1 MTAKFRSK
9 NIADAAR
16 ASRRDARLTR
26 APEAAFVALAAVLL
40 LSAVPH
46 AQGRAPAPSAPA
58 PTAAPAPAA
67 TSPARPPA
75 PAAPPPAVAAAAAAG
90 VTPPP
95 DYLIGADDVL
105 SVIYWKDDT
114 MTRDVVVRPDGRI
127 SLPLLNDVQ
136 ASGLTVTQLGAK
148 LTEDS
153 KKFIEDPN
161 VTIVVKQINS
171 RRVSITGEV
180 AKPGVYQLSG
190 TTTVLDLISLAGGL
204 RDYAD
209 SKHIVIIRTEN
220 GKAISHT
227 FNYKDIASG
236 KNLRQNLELKPADM
250 IVVP

>member
-1 MTAKFRSK
+1 M
-9 NIADAAR
+9 
-16 ASRRDARLTR
+16 
-26 APEAAFVALAAVLL
+26 
-40 LSAVPH
+40 
-46 AQGRAPAPSAPA
+46 
-58 PTAAPAPAA
+58 
-67 TSPARPPA
+67 
-75 PAAPPPAVAAAAAAG
+75 AAAAAAG

-136 ASGLTVTQLGAK
+136 ASGLTVTQLGAR

-161 VTIVVKQINS
+161 VTIVVKAINS
-171 RRVSITGEV
+171 RKVSITGEV

-190 TTTVLDLISLAGGL
+190 VTTVLDLISLAGGL

-209 SKHIVIIRTEN
+209 SKNIVVIRTEN
-220 GKAISHT
+220 GKPVSHK
-227 FNYKDIASG
+227 FNYKEIASG
-236 KNLRQNLELKPADM
+236 KNLRQNIELKPGDM

>member
-9 NIADAAR
+9 NIADAAF
-16 ASRRDARLTR
+16 A
-26 APEAAFVALAAVLL
+26 ALAAVLL
-40 LSAVPH
+40 LAAVPH
-46 AQGRAPAPSAPA
+46 AQGGAPVP
-58 PTAAPAPAA
+58 AAPAAA
-67 TSPARPPA
+67 PARPPA

-136 ASGLTVTQLGAK
+136 ASGLTVTQLGAR

-171 RRVSITGEV
+171 RKVSITGEV

-190 TTTVLDLISLAGGL
+190 STTVLDLISLAGGL

-209 SKHIVIIRTEN
+209 SKHIVVIRTEN
-220 GKAISHT
+220 GKAISHQ
-227 FNYKDIASG
+227 FNYKEI
-236 KNLRQNLELKPADM
+236 
-250 IVVP
+250 